1 MANPE
6 HLAILKKGVEFWNQW
21 RIDNPVIKPDLS
33 IVNLP
38 KVDLQRVNFNNADLK
53 GAYLFESNFNDADF
67 SEADLRQVNLSNARL
82 IMTNLMGTDSRGAYL
97 GKANLKYAKLSSAN
111 LSGADLSGADLSET
125 DLRGTNFN
133 KANLSGTNLAESKL
147 NKAKFIGANLNRA
160 YFIGANLRRAN
171 LQEADLSGTDFSEAD
186 LRGSNLR
193 GAMLVKT
200 NFYGANLSGGKF
212 YAAYISEIVLGNTI
226 LFGAKD
232 LDESEHGGPS
242 IIDQMTLIK
251 SGKLPDVFLRGCGL
265 SDEFIAQIP
274 FLFWE
279 KQAFEFYSCFIS
291 YSSKD
296 EDFAKRLYADLQSE
310 GVRCWFAPEDMKIG
324 DKIRHTLDESIRIYD
339 KLLLI
344 LSENSINSKWVE
356 KEVETAFDKETLTH
370 TVLFPIRLDNA
381 VMETDMVWGKDIR
394 RTRHIGNFTNWKD
407 HDTYQ
412 AGFKRLLRDLRGEG
426 KMDG

>member
-6 HLAILKKGVEFWNQW
+6 HLEILKNGHKHWNQW
-21 RIDNPVIKPDLS
+21 RNNTRGTLPDLS
-33 IVNLP
+33 
-38 KVDLQRVNFNNADLK
+38 NADL
-53 GAYLFESNFNDADF
+53 
-67 SEADLRQVNLSNARL
+67 R
-82 IMTNLMGTDSRGAYL
+82 
-97 GKANLKYAKLSSAN
+97 
-111 LSGADLSGADLSET
+111 GADLSGADLRVT
-125 DLRGTNFN
+125 NLRG
-133 KANLSGTNLAESKL
+133 ANLSSVNLSD
-147 NKAKFIGANLNRA
+147 ANLN
-160 YFIGANLRRAN
+160 ITDLSGANLRG
-171 LQEADLSGTDFSEAD
+171 ADLRDAKLRSSNFIGADLFAEIRDDTFLIVSKLRGAD
-186 LRGSNLR
+186 LRGANLA
-193 GAMLVKT
+193 GADLRIVDLR
-200 NFYGANLSGGKF
+200 GANLSG
-212 YAAYISEIVLGNTI
+212 AYLGGTNLSNADLSNADLSGANLSGANFSDANLAGANLSSVI
-226 LFGAKD
+226 LWKTVFGSTNLSKAKC
-232 LDESEHGGPS
+232 LGECIHEGPS
-242 IIDQMTLIK
+242 IIDQLTLVK
-251 SGKLPDVFLRGCGL
+251 SGKLPEVFLRGCGL
-265 SDEFIAQIP
+265 SDDFIAQIP

-296 EDFAKRLYADLQSE
+296 EDFARRLHTDLQNE

-324 DKIRHTLDESIRIYD
+324 DKIRQRIDESIRIYD